1 MTTRRGAYDNETFIL
16 GGYIVGIDFG
26 RDVCEGGYAQEDH
39 PECPFDI
46 GDENGLCIKASFG
59 CHIVGCEFADE

>member
-1 MTTRRGAYDNETFIL
+1 MLE
-16 GGYIVGIDFG
+16 GYIVGIDFG

-39 PECPFDI
+39 PICPFDI